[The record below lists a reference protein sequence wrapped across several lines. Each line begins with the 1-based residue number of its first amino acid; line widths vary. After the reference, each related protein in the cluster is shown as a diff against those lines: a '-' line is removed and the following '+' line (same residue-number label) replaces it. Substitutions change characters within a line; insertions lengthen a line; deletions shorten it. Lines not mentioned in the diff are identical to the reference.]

1 MHGRQHTGV
10 SIYEARTREK
20 DERGCWSDGEVAVE
34 TADGETGIR
43 QSERERERGGR
54 G

>member
-20 DERGCWSDGEVAVE
+20 DERNGRNDGAGEVVTAE
-34 TADGETGIR
+34 TADGET
-43 QSERERERGGR
+43 E
-54 G
+54 

>member
-10 SIYEARTREK
+10 SIYEARTETRKK
-20 DERGCWSDGEVAVE
+20 DERDCWSDGEAAVE

-43 QSERERERGGR
+43 ERERER
-54 G
+54 